1 MNSVQSGVSEEEQT
15 SHSRPLEGM
24 RVIDLTDHRG
34 DVGPWMLGELG
45 ADVIKVEPPGGCST
59 RALNPIRK
67 DDISD
72 LPALINVWATWCI
85 ACRVE
90 HPFLMKLKEESI
102 LKIYGLNY
110 KDDKN
115 KALELLKRD
124 GNPFEFSIYDFE
136 GRLAIDL
143 GVYGAPETFFID
155 KRGVI
160 RERHVGV
167 IDEKVWETKFAKYL
181 DE

>member
-1 MNSVQSGVSEEEQT
+1 MKKIIDALPLVVFASLIIVLFSFLSDKNDQLETALIDSSFPDFNLGSLSDE
-15 SHSRPLEGM
+15 SR
-24 RVIDLTDHRG
+24 ILTKQDI
-34 DVGPWMLGELG
+34 
-45 ADVIKVEPPGGCST
+45 IK
-59 RALNPIRK
+59 
-67 DDISD
+67 

-90 HPFLMKLKEESI
+90 HPFLMKLKEESR
-102 LKIYGLNY
+102 LTIYGLNY
-110 KDDKN
+110 KDNKL
-115 KALELLKRD
+115 KALDLLERD

-155 KRGVI
+155 ENGLI

-167 IDEKVWETKFAKYL
+167 IDERVWEEKFSKYL
-181 DE
+181 NE

>member
-1 MNSVQSGVSEEEQT
+1 MKKIIDALPLVVFASLIIVLFSFLSDKNDQLETALIDSSFPDFSLGSLSDE
-15 SHSRPLEGM
+15 SR
-24 RVIDLTDHRG
+24 ILT
-34 DVGPWMLGELG
+34 
-45 ADVIKVEPPGGCST
+45 KQ
-59 RALNPIRK
+59 
-67 DDISD
+67 DIIQ

-90 HPFLMKLKEESI
+90 HPFLMKLKEESR
-102 LKIYGLNY
+102 LTIYGLNY
-110 KDDKN
+110 KDNKL
-115 KALELLKRD
+115 KALDLLERD

-155 KRGVI
+155 ENGLI

-167 IDEKVWETKFAKYL
+167 IDERVWEEKFSKYL
-181 DE
+181 NE

>member
-1 MNSVQSGVSEEEQT
+1 MKKIIDALPLVVFASLIIVLFSFLSDKNDQLETALIDSSFPDFSLGSLSDE
-15 SHSRPLEGM
+15 SR
-24 RVIDLTDHRG
+24 ILTKQDI
-34 DVGPWMLGELG
+34 
-45 ADVIKVEPPGGCST
+45 IK
-59 RALNPIRK
+59 
-67 DDISD
+67 

-90 HPFLMKLKEESI
+90 HPFLMKLKEESR
-102 LKIYGLNY
+102 LTIYGLNY
-110 KDDKN
+110 KDNKL
-115 KALELLKRD
+115 KALDLLERD

-155 KRGVI
+155 ENGLI

-167 IDEKVWETKFAKYL
+167 IDERVWEEKFSKYL
-181 DE
+181 NE

>member
-1 MNSVQSGVSEEEQT
+1 MKKIIDALPLVVFASLIIVLFSFLSDRDDQLETALIDSSFPEFKLGSLSDE
-15 SHSRPLEGM
+15 SR
-24 RVIDLTDHRG
+24 VLTKQDI
-34 DVGPWMLGELG
+34 
-45 ADVIKVEPPGGCST
+45 IK
-59 RALNPIRK
+59 
-67 DDISD
+67 

-90 HPFLMKLKEESI
+90 HPFLMKLKEESR
-102 LKIYGLNY
+102 LTIYGLNY
-110 KDDKN
+110 KDNKL
-115 KALELLKRD
+115 KALDLLERD
-124 GNPFEFSIYDFE
+124 GDPFEFSIYDFE

-155 KRGVI
+155 KNGLI

-167 IDEKVWETKFAKYL
+167 IDEKVWEDKFSKYL